1 MPPGTGAAAP
11 RCGCGPARADC
22 GGPIVISGAA
32 MHESGT
38 GGAGAEGPR
47 WRPLVSEAFKFGL
60 VGGVGIAVNFA
71 VFDLSRLLTPLS
83 VFWCGF
89 VGTGVAIV
97 GNYLGFRYF
106 TYRDRDKRRRVREFA
121 LFVLFSLAGLVIENG
136 TLYAATVRLGWESP
150 LQSNLAKAVGI
161 VAATCFRFLTYRTWV
176 FRPSRRPAAPGAA
189 GHRPAQVTTVSGTG
203 PAAGDVLSGG
213 HQERRMPMSEAPI
226 DQALI
231 LAGGRATRMR
241 PYTDDVPK
249 AMVPVGGVPIVAYQ
263 LAWLARHGVT
273 RVTISGGYKHEAIR
287 RYAGDGSRFGM
298 EIRYAVESE
307 PLGRGGGL
315 KFAAGHLP
323 AADAAFFV
331 LNGDVITV
339 FALPELSRFHH
350 RSGAAVTVALSPYR
364 SDWGVA
370 ELDEDGHRIRG
381 FVQSPELPYWI
392 NAGVYVFGPE
402 AVGMLPDR
410 GDHEDHT
417 FPQLARDG
425 KLFGYRLGGYWRGL
439 DTVKDVLQ
447 AAEEVPEAVGGLPP
461 AFRTVPDA
469 PG

>member
-1 MPPGTGAAAP
+1 
-11 RCGCGPARADC
+11 
-22 GGPIVISGAA
+22 

-106 TYRDRDKRRRVREFA
+106 TYRDRDKRRRLREFV

-176 FRPSRRPAAPGAA
+176 FRPNRRLAAPAEAGAPATTASGPCPAAA
-189 GHRPAQVTTVSGTG
+189 R
-203 PAAGDVLSGG
+203 VLSGG
-213 HQERRMPMSEAPI
+213 HQERRTPMSEAPI

-323 AADAAFFV
+323 AADAPFFV

-339 FALPELSRFHH
+339 FSLPELSRFHH

-364 SDWGVA
+364 SEWGVA

-439 DTVKDVLQ
+439 DTVNDVLQ
-447 AAEEVPEAVGGLPP
+447 AAEEVPKAVGGLPP